1 MRTLGSS
8 RDIIHRSARHRGV
21 RSKNSVDD
29 DGLKRWIERCER
41 GEVKIMGILRAAR
54 GDGKLSMS
62 YNNETSMMADG
73 SDRTE
78 GGGSPV
84 LSKGIVAIVVSGG

>member
-1 MRTLGSS
+1 
-8 RDIIHRSARHRGV
+8 
-21 RSKNSVDD
+21 
-29 DGLKRWIERCER
+29 
-41 GEVKIMGILRAAR
+41 MGILRAAR

-62 YNNETSMMADG
+62 YSNETSMMADG
-73 SDRTE
+73 SDCTE